1 MKKPRRVWLILPV
14 LIGLTALVGW
24 RSLFVVDETAFV
36 LLTEFGRP
44 VAVLGEEEGEA
55 GLHAKWP
62 WRSVVSIDR
71 RIRLSEPMAREVIT
85 GDKRNLD
92 VAPFLVWRV
101 VDPSRFYRSA
111 GGFETAEARL
121 VERAAAVLNDVLG
134 HLNLENLATTEPDL
148 WKLNELSQQALQALA
163 PNLREELGVE
173 IMDVRLR
180 RFNHPLEVRPAIFA
194 LIRSERQREAAR
206 LRAEGEAEY
215 RKLVSQADRKRDEM
229 LAEAEA
235 KADRLRAQGEAE
247 ATRLL
252 NKAHAQDPQF
262 FNFLRTLEAYRALLD
277 DKTTIVLSTTSP
289 LLHLLSEGPSQDLT
303 KPDSSESPA
312 SPMTASQPERS
323 SARVVEAPESKP

>member
-1 MKKPRRVWLILPV
+1 MRKPRRVWLILIV

-44 VAVLGEEEGEA
+44 IAVLGEREGEA
-55 GLHAKWP
+55 GLHIKRP

-71 RIRLSEPMAREVIT
+71 RTRLSEPMAREVIT

-111 GGFETAEARL
+111 GAFETAEARL
-121 VERAAAVLNDVLG
+121 VERAAAVLNDILG
-134 HLNLENLATTEPDL
+134 QMDLENLATTEPEL
-148 WKLNELSQQALQALA
+148 WKLDELSRQVLQALA
-163 PNLREELGVE
+163 PDLLEELGVE
-173 IMDVRLR
+173 IVDVRLR

-206 LRAEGEAEY
+206 LRAEGESEY
-215 RKLVSQADRKRDEM
+215 RKLVSQADRERDEM
-229 LAEAEA
+229 LAEAES
-235 KADRLRAQGEAE
+235 KAASLRAQGEAE

-252 NKAHAQDPQF
+252 NTAHARDPHF

-289 LLHLLSEGPSQDLT
+289 LLHLLSEGPPKDLSS
-303 KPDSSESPA
+303 PDPSESPTT
-312 SPMTASQPERS
+312 PMTASKPDRP